1 MKTKVML
8 IAILILLSM
17 PVTVG
22 IITAEQ
28 KELKSEISL
37 EAYIESEPRIMIRT
51 NELHYDIGENVEI
64 TYTNVGGA
72 VAGFVVGTAR
82 PVIPRI
88 IEADTGNVL
97 FLTDPNDC
105 HPCVMLFGVLEPG
118 DSLTMEWD
126 QQYYGY
132 YGDTFTPSEQVPE
145 GQYYVEIGY
154 WKVTGKYILPCFV
167 PGGPPDHFT
176 RSRIF
181 TICDI

>member
-1 MKTKVML
+1 MKTKVVL

-17 PVTVG
+17 PVAVG

-51 NELHYDIGENVEI
+51 NKLHYDIGENVEI

-105 HPCVMLFGVLEPG
+105 HPCVMMYGVFSDDNAMLYAVSTGGTTTWISNEAG
-118 DSLTMEWD
+118 DSKT
-126 QQYYGY
+126 
-132 YGDTFTPSEQVPE
+132 TPSDDSD
-145 GQYYVEIGY
+145 GMR
-154 WKVTGKYILPCFV
+154 FV
-167 PGGPPDHFT
+167 YGVFNDE
-176 RSRIF
+176 
-181 TICDI
+181 